1 MGSAQS
7 PIATRSSIDPGLET
21 ESGDTFGIS
30 LELVAAIIAVHNN
43 EPRLLLVRPSGENDG
58 PETALPF
65 GNYSPIDHVTLEA
78 GLRSIVCQQ
87 TGIEL
92 SASEQL
98 YTFSDTRADVA
109 DDVAR
114 RYGVCVGYVAFVR
127 PSQTSRA
134 GDGKWCCWYD
144 YLPWEDWRQGKPKI
158 LIDDVEPRLRM
169 WATQPSPQTTPALQE
184 HRNESI
190 DIAFGLGGVSWDEE
204 KVLQRFELMVEA
216 GLIGEAGRDSSNVM
230 GERVPQ
236 LGLTMFANHRR
247 ILAMAIGR
255 LRGALKSRP
264 VVFELM
270 AEEFTLFELQ
280 KTVEAILGPHLHKQN
295 FRRLVES
302 MGLVEPTG
310 DVRAHT
316 GGRPAKLYRF
326 RHNVLLEKPAP
337 GVRVKAGV
345 A

>member
-7 PIATRSSIDPGLET
+7 PVAARLSIDPALQT
-21 ESGDTFGIS
+21 ASGDTSAII
-30 LELVAAIIAVHNN
+30 LELIVAIIAVQNN
-43 EPRLLLVRPSGENDG
+43 EPRLLLVRAPGDNVG
-58 PETALPF
+58 PENALPF
-65 GNYSPIDHVTLEA
+65 GNYSPFDHATLES
-78 GLRSIVCQQ
+78 GLRSIVWQQ
-87 TGIEL
+87 TGLEL
-92 SASEQL
+92 GVSEQL
-98 YTFSDTRADVA
+98 HTFSQTRAEVA
-109 DDVAR
+109 DDVTR
-114 RYGVCVGYVAFVR
+114 RHGVCVGYVAFLR

-134 GDGKWCCWYD
+134 EAGRWCCWYD

-158 LIDDVEPRLRM
+158 LIDEVEPRLRM
-169 WATQPSPQTTPALQE
+169 WAAQPPPQTTPAWQD
-184 HRNESI
+184 HRNERI

-204 KVLQRFELMVEA
+204 KVLQRFDLMIEA
-216 GLIGEAGRDSSNVM
+216 GLIGEAG

-236 LGLTMFANHRR
+236 LGLPMFANHRR

-280 KTVEAILGPHLHKQN
+280 KAVEAILGPHLHKQN

-310 DVRAHT
+310 EVRART

-337 GVRVKAGV
+337 GVRVKVGV